1 MKRFTKIIALLIF
14 AGALVLCIQSLL
26 AVGQQDTTKS
36 PEPVQQE
43 TYVPQMIIDAPWG
56 EKNQVYDKEESKPGE
71 FGLSK
76 GEGPPRGPSSFTVA
90 PNGDVYIIDIMN
102 LRTQRFSSE
111 GNFISIIPNAWGVD
125 LCVDKN
131 DNVYLLCEHGKA
143 KHYVRKYD
151 PAGNL
156 IKEYPVFEDLGMVI
170 GNTAR
175 IYLDD
180 SGRLFVSCRRYF
192 EDFDIIFQIGTTTQ
206 ELSPGEQKASLRRG
220 VFGEN
225 PDIRNGAQFYQ
236 TGGGNLYLVD
246 VRGDTLKRSRLKE
259 SFLGADAEG
268 KIYTCRWYSESKTY
282 IIRKYDSVGKL
293 LSAIKW
299 MPKLYTGY
307 NMLKYEMIDGRGNVY
322 VYSSTKDKFTIT
334 KWYKK

>member
-1 MKRFTKIIALLIF
+1 M
-14 AGALVLCIQSLL
+14 
-26 AVGQQDTTKS
+26 
-36 PEPVQQE
+36 
-43 TYVPQMIIDAPWG
+43 
-56 EKNQVYDKEESKPGE
+56 YDKEESKPGE

-156 IKEYPVFEDLGMVI
+156 VKEYPIFKDLGMVI

-192 EDFDIIFQIGTTTQ
+192 EDFDIIFQVGTTTQ
-206 ELSPGEQKASLRRG
+206 EFSAEQQKATLRKG
-220 VFGEN
+220 FFAGFLAGKPVISIG
-225 PDIRNGAQFYQ
+225 DQFYQ
-236 TGGGNLYLVD
+236 ASGRNIYGLD
-246 VRGDTLKRSRLKE
+246 SKGDTLQQFELKFKE
-259 SFLGADAEG
+259 SFLATDVEG
-268 KIYTCRWYSESKTY
+268 RIYTYQ
-282 IIRKYDSVGKL
+282 YDSKSRTSIVRRYNRDGKL
-293 LSAIKW
+293 LSTCKW
-299 MPKLYTGY
+299 TPKSYAGY
-307 NMLKYEMIDGRGNVY
+307 NIQKRIIIDSGGNIY
-322 VYSSTKDKFTIT
+322 VYSSFEHKLTIT
-334 KWYKK
+334 KWYRKR